1 MLGDGPIRMITLG
14 QELTVDVDEKTLA
27 EMQFKELQVCLFI
40 LLVSSRC
47 NVHVVIFIYSYCKI
61 EQDCH
66 PRNIIDVPWM
76 AISGLSLVR
85 MSVQMNVHSWVYR
98 NADVITRWTVR
109 SQRTRL
115 DLGHF
120 TFLGALQG
128 WNMSRNPHKKL
139 DRAHLFHQ
147 PLYSNF
153 FLKTHHWHGQ
163 NTNIIMIEH
172 V

>member
-1 MLGDGPIRMITLG
+1 MAAADTSSDGGQRSSILTPILGAMLGDGPIRMITLG

-76 AISGLSLVR
+76 AISSLSLVR
-85 MSVQMNVHSWVYR
+85 MSVQMNVHS
-98 NADVITRWTVR
+98 
-109 SQRTRL
+109 
-115 DLGHF
+115 
-120 TFLGALQG
+120 
-128 WNMSRNPHKKL
+128 
-139 DRAHLFHQ
+139 
-147 PLYSNF
+147 
-153 FLKTHHWHGQ
+153 
-163 NTNIIMIEH
+163 
-172 V
+172 